1 MNAPSPALTSARAE
15 PVWQRAAHAVERR
28 IGDGTW
34 PHGTRLPSERELCI
48 DLDVSRVTLRRALN
62 DLERH
67 GLISARRGRG
77 WFVGVEPEQPPSDA
91 RAEWP
96 NSLESF
102 TETAA
107 RLGLEASSRVTRS
120 QIAPA
125 TLDEAE
131 QLQVV
136 AGMPLL
142 HLDRI
147 RSLGG
152 IPVLRDCSRVP
163 VALVP
168 QIESVDFAHGSMYA
182 VLSAAGSAP
191 AYAETTLEAR
201 AAEPEL
207 AVELSI
213 EPGSAV
219 LVMKELARA
228 ADGRPVLASEIHYA
242 GERYRL
248 RTVFARTSA
257 H

>member
-1 MNAPSPALTSARAE
+1 MNSPTPLLGSARAE
-15 PVWQRAAHAVERR
+15 PVWQRAAHAVARR

-34 PHGTRLPSERELCI
+34 PQGTRLPSERELCV
-48 DLDVSRVTLRRALN
+48 DLDVSRVTLRRALS
-62 DLERH
+62 DLEH
-67 GLISARRGRG
+67 SGLISARRGRG
-77 WFVGVEPEQPPSDA
+77 WFVGIATAAAPSDS

-107 RLGLEASSRVTRS
+107 RLGLAASSRVTRS
-120 QIAPA
+120 EVSPA

-152 IPVLRDCSRVP
+152 IPVLRDRSRVP

-168 QIESVDFAHGSMYA
+168 GVEDIDFSHGSMYA
-182 VLSAAGSAP
+182 VLSSAGLTP

-201 AAEPEL
+201 AAEDDL
-207 AVELSI
+207 AAQLAI
-213 EPGSAV
+213 DAGSPV
-219 LVMKELARA
+219 LVMKELVHA
-228 ADGRPVLASEIHYA
+228 ADGRPVLASQIHYA

-248 RTVFARTSA
+248 RTVFARTNA
-257 H
+257 R

>member
-1 MNAPSPALTSARAE
+1 MNASAPVLTSARAE
-15 PVWQRAAHAVERR
+15 PAWQRTARSVERR

-34 PHGTRLPSERELCI
+34 PQGTRLPSERELCVE
-48 DLDVSRVTLRRALN
+48 LDVSRVTLRRALD

-77 WFVGVEPEQPPSDA
+77 WFVGAEPAPPANDA
-91 RAEWP
+91 RTEWP

-120 QIAPA
+120 QVVPA

-131 QLQVV
+131 QLQLV

-152 IPVLRDCSRVP
+152 IPVLRDRSRVP

-168 QIESVDFAHGSMYA
+168 RIETIDFAHGSMYA
-182 VLSAAGSAP
+182 VLSSAGLAP

-201 AAEPEL
+201 AAEADL
-207 AVELSI
+207 AAELSI

-219 LVMKELARA
+219 LVMKELVHA
-228 ADGRPVLASEIHYA
+228 ADGRPVLASDIHYA

-248 RTVFARTSA
+248 RTVFARTNA